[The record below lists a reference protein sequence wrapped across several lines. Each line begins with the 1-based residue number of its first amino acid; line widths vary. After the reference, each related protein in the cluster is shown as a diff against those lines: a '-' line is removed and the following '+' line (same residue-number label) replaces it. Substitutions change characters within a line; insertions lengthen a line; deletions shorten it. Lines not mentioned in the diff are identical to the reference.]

1 MTRNLYKK
9 KGFLAIL
16 RAKLQRI
23 LFLKF
28 EVGTYNFKSYY
39 VLTIKVL
46 RLFQKPLTDVNF
58 MIQILIIVFVL
69 AFGSD
74 LKP

>member
-28 EVGTYNFKSYY
+28 GVGTYNFISYY
-39 VLTIKVL
+39 VLIIKDL
-46 RLFQKPLTDVNF
+46 RIFKNC
-58 MIQILIIVFVL
+58 
-69 AFGSD
+69 
-74 LKP
+74 

>member
-9 KGFLAIL
+9 NGFLAIL

-39 VLTIKVL
+39 VLIIKVL
-46 RLFQKPLTDVNF
+46 RLIENC
-58 MIQILIIVFVL
+58 
-69 AFGSD
+69 
-74 LKP
+74 

>member
-39 VLTIKVL
+39 VLIIKVL
-46 RLFQKPLTDVNF
+46 RLTKNGNYSGRFAVL
-58 MIQILIIVFVL
+58 IL
-69 AFGSD
+69 
-74 LKP
+74 

>member
-28 EVGTYNFKSYY
+28 GVGTYNFKSYY
-39 VLTIKVL
+39 ALIINAL
-46 RLFQKPLTDVNF
+46 RLFLNCQLVL
-58 MIQILIIVFVL
+58 IL
-69 AFGSD
+69 
-74 LKP
+74 

>member
-28 EVGTYNFKSYY
+28 GVGAYNFKSYY
-39 VLTIKVL
+39 ALIINAL
-46 RLFQKPLTDVNF
+46 RLF
-58 MIQILIIVFVL
+58 
-69 AFGSD
+69 
-74 LKP
+74 

>member
-28 EVGTYNFKSYY
+28 EVETYNFKRFY
-39 VLTIKVL
+39 VLIIKAL
-46 RLFQKPLTDVNF
+46 RLFKNC
-58 MIQILIIVFVL
+58 
-69 AFGSD
+69 
-74 LKP
+74 